1 MHEVRVLVREIAS
14 NLPDDADWDRV
25 WTSIIS
31 NFGHAAI
38 KANIPYHCFES
49 VVGSMPDAVDWD
61 DIWGKVMAES
71 YCKSVYPAG
80 TTPDQTPIRVAAQNK
95 EDHGAISS
103 APVAQTTIREHAST
117 QGLEGNRSASE
128 GLRQMNNRNSTQHR
142 RKGLFLRNL
151 SYGIGVGGILL
162 LGWWDST
169 QYEGGYGVTTSDRIL
184 YGVVFVIAFAMLFKL
199 VVTLHRASRALLQMS
214 AEEALLQDTR
224 PPVLYLRA
232 FQADQIT
239 RDKGQSLGHTE
250 EEQWSNVLSD
260 IGPVIA
266 LSSPLNNILVPGAA
280 RLNADANNWQ
290 KVVENYLET
299 SGLIVIRLGT
309 TNSLRWEIE
318 KAVKIVDLK
327 RLIFLVPNRREFNFS
342 EFRAYIKTLLGISV
356 PDLKKKNLLRR
367 IGLRIPLT
375 QNITDFLSIETILI
389 FDEEGTPSLQDIPLK
404 FSHILRSPLKCG
416 LTASMKYALK
426 PVFENTGITWTKP
439 KLKPGPV
446 LMVILFGGGTLS
458 GILES
463 IGK

>member
-1 MHEVRVLVREIAS
+1 V
-14 NLPDDADWDRV
+14 
-25 WTSIIS
+25 
-31 NFGHAAI
+31 
-38 KANIPYHCFES
+38 
-49 VVGSMPDAVDWD
+49 
-61 DIWGKVMAES
+61 
-71 YCKSVYPAG
+71 
-80 TTPDQTPIRVAAQNK
+80 QNK

-117 QGLEGNRSASE
+117 QGLERNGSTSE
-128 GLRQMNNRNSTQHR
+128 GLRQMNNRNSTQLR

-151 SYGIGVGGILL
+151 SYGLGVGGILL

-169 QYEGGYGVTTSDRIL
+169 QWEGGYSGSTLDRIL
-184 YGVVFVIAFAMLFKL
+184 YGVFFFIAFAMLLKL
-199 VVTLHRASRALLQMS
+199 VVMLHRDSRALLQMS
-214 AEEALLQDTR
+214 AKETLLRDTR

-232 FQADQIT
+232 FQADEIT

-266 LSSPLNNILVPGAA
+266 LSSPLSNILVPGAA

-290 KVVENYLET
+290 KVVESYLET

-318 KAVKIVDLK
+318 KAVKITDLK
-327 RLIFLVPNRREFNFS
+327 RLIFLVPNRREFDFS

-356 PDLKKKNLLRR
+356 PNLKKKNLLRR
-367 IGLRIPLT
+367 IGLRIPFT

-389 FDEEGTPSLQDIPLK
+389 FDEEGTPFLQEIPLK
-404 FSHILRSPLKCG
+404 FSHILRSPLKCA

-426 PVFENTGITWTKP
+426 PVFENIGIKWIKP
-439 KLKPGPV
+439 KLKPGPI